1 MKGGDG
7 VGPGGRDCPGKTPRA
22 PNRSDCRSNGVRRGG
37 RWMTGLGCCGGR
49 SRAGGGRR
57 PRKERPGCSLMGGDA
72 MTRCTFS
79 LCKPPGWI
87 SGPRSPTGQVQ
98 MLVPSHGPTSGWRIS
113 VPLWPHWGVTPA
125 SSRVWSVKLGWDLS
139 TALMVSTPL
148 PTVSGPQGPESQ
160 SDLEGGRV
168 ESMWAGRCPKLL
180 DRVSTGA

>member
-1 MKGGDG
+1 MDDRLG
-7 VGPGGRDCPGKTPRA
+7 VLWGEEQGWGREEA
-22 PNRSDCRSNGVRRGG
+22 PEGTVLAARSWVE
-37 RWMTGLGCCGGR
+37 M
-49 SRAGGGRR
+49 
-57 PRKERPGCSLMGGDA
+57 P
-72 MTRCTFS
+72 CTFS
-79 LCKPPGWI
+79 LCNPPGWI

-98 MLVPSHGPTSGWRIS
+98 MLVPSHGPTSGWRMS
-113 VPLWPHWGVTPA
+113 VPLWPHWGVMPA
-125 SSRVWSVKLGWDLS
+125 SSRVWSVKLGWGLS